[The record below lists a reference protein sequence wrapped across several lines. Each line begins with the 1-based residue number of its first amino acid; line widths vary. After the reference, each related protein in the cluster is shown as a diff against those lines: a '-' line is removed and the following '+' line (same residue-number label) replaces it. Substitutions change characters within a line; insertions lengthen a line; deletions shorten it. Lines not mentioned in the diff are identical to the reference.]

1 MTKIKKEDYNNVMN
15 LCMRHSWLIPRQNK
29 LLDLIDFCDNK
40 NSKDLI
46 FSLLNRFTYLTADN
60 LNILLNEISEHI
72 VNESNFKQEN
82 CQLLSMTYDDEAD
95 SGQKV
100 LDNLK
105 MPLFQK
111 GWRNIKTVNKLGKS
125 IKYYGEGKNQI
136 IVVDEFIGSGKT
148 LKNRIN
154 YLNKNIPG
162 AFEVIFC
169 FIAGTKETI
178 EKLQAEGIKVF
189 CPLQLD
195 KGITDFYK
203 DSNLRNAEDL
213 MLNLELKL
221 AQNINDKQL
230 YDYSF
235 GYGKGD
241 PEALFSMEGCNGNTP
256 NSVFPI
262 FWWLN
267 DINNKERNTL
277 LTRYETGF

>member
-1 MTKIKKEDYNNVMN
+1 MAKIKKEDYNNVMN
-15 LCMRHSWLIPRQNK
+15 LCMRHSWLVPRQNK
-29 LLDLIDFCDNK
+29 LLDLIDFCDDK

-46 FSLLNRFTYLTADN
+46 FSLLNRFTYLTSEN

-72 VNESNFKQEN
+72 VNDSNFKQEN

-105 MPLFQK
+105 MPLFQN

-148 LKNRIN
+148 LRNRIN

-162 AFEVIFC
+162 DFEVIFC

-178 EKLQAEGIKVF
+178 EKLQTEGIKVF

-203 DSNLRNAEDL
+203 DSNLRDAEDL